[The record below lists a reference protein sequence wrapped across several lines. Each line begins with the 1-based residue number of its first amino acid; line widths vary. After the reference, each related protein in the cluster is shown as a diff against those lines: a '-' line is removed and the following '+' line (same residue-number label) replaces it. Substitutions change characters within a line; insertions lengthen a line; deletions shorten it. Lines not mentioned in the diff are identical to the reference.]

1 MAFEKT
7 ELTNAVFTFIQII
20 LGNLFLQKV
29 TAQSFGRLMFL
40 ICESKGCVNTW
51 MK

>member
-29 TAQSFGRLMFL
+29 THPFVRLWVGASL
-40 ICESKGCVNTW
+40 PR
-51 MK
+51 